1 MRIDSLDSDIVTL
14 FTQDPRMSVLEASRV
29 LKVAR
34 ATVQARLDKMQR
46 SGVIAGWGPRLDP
59 AELGYVVKAYCSL
72 VIRQETG
79 HDAVAE
85 ALARIPEVLELH
97 TVSGESDLLACVVAK
112 SNADLQ
118 RVLDQITAT
127 NTVLRSSSVIVLN
140 SHFDSRTLPLVQAAS
155 AEGAAGADTGE

>member
-1 MRIDSLDSDIVTL
+1 MNIDSLDADIVTL
-14 FTQDPRMSVLEASRV
+14 FSQDPRMSVLEASRV

-46 SGVIAGWGPRLDP
+46 AGVIAGWGPRLEP

-72 VIRQETG
+72 VIRQEIG
-79 HDAVAE
+79 HDAVAA

-97 TVSGESDLLACVVAK
+97 TVSGESDLLACVVAR

-118 RVLDQITAT
+118 RVLDEITGT

-140 SHFDSRTLPLVQAAS
+140 SHFESRTLPLVQAAS
-155 AEGAAGADTGE
+155 GTGDAGA

>member
-1 MRIDSLDSDIVTL
+1 MNIDSLDADIVTL
-14 FTQDPRMSVLEASRV
+14 FSQDPRMSVLEASRV

-46 SGVIAGWGPRLDP
+46 AGVIAGWGPRLEP

-72 VIRQETG
+72 VIRQEIG
-79 HDAVAE
+79 HDAVAA
-85 ALARIPEVLELH
+85 ALACIPEVLELH
-97 TVSGESDLLACVVAK
+97 TVSGESDLLACVVAR

-118 RVLDQITAT
+118 RVLDEITGT

-140 SHFDSRTLPLVQAAS
+140 SHFESRTLPLVQAAS
-155 AEGAAGADTGE
+155 GAGDAGPRG